1 MDKLLEY
8 FGVISGLLYLY
19 LEIKQKSSMWIVG
32 LITSLIYVF
41 VFFQAKFYADM
52 GLNIYYLGIS
62 IYGLVLWRR
71 KMGEDVKS
79 TKEEDIEY
87 TNISFRQ
94 IVVLGIVFVVLYLGL
109 AHILQNLTDSPVP
122 YGDALTTSLGI
133 IATWMLAKR
142 IIQHWI
148 IWVFVNAFAVYLY
161 IYRGLHPTAFL
172 YLCYGVLAIVGFY
185 NWKKN
190 GTYIKNIS

>member
-52 GLNIYYLGIS
+52 GLNLYYLVIS
-62 IYGLVLWRR
+62 IYGLILWKRR
-71 KMGEDVKS
+71 MGETVKS
-79 TKEEDIEY
+79 TSDKDIQY
-87 TNISFRQ
+87 TNLSLQLVMILL
-94 IVVLGIVFVVLYLGL
+94 IIFVVLYFGL
-109 AHILQNLTDSPVP
+109 AHLLQNLTDSPVP

-148 IWVFVNAFAVYLY
+148 VWVFVNAFAVYLY

-172 YLCYGVLAIVGFY
+172 YVCYGVLAIVGYF

-190 GTYIKNIS
+190 GTYVKELN